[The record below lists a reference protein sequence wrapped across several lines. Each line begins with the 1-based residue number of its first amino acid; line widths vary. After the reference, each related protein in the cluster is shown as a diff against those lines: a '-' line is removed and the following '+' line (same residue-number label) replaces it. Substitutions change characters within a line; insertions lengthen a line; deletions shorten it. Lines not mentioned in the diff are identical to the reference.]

1 MARSGGNMLGV
12 GGTRSNLG
20 KGALRGGARGKQVG
34 GGTDPQAQK
43 RELVRKLQE
52 KRAEEESAQEGGVEE
67 ESAQAEGAQEES
79 TSDRADPTAR

>member
-1 MARSGGNMLGV
+1 MARGGGNMLGV

-20 KGALRGGARGKQVG
+20 RSALRGGGRGKQVG

-52 KRAEEESAQEGGVEE
+52 KRAEEE
-67 ESAQAEGAQEES
+67 GAQDGRTTETAATADTAEV
-79 TSDRADPTAR
+79 SDSPDQ

>member
-1 MARSGGNMLGV
+1 MARGGGNMLGV

-20 KGALRGGARGKQVG
+20 KGALRGGGRGKQVG

-52 KRAEEESAQEGGVEE
+52 KRAEEEAAQE
-67 ESAQAEGAQEES
+67 EGAQEES
-79 TSDRADPTAR
+79 AREEGVQEGHPSERADPTDQ

>member
-1 MARSGGNMLGV
+1 MARGGGNMLGV

-20 KGALRGGARGKQVG
+20 RGALRGGGRGKQVG

-52 KRAEEESAQEGGVEE
+52 KRAEEEAQD
-67 ESAQAEGAQEES
+67 QEGAQGK
-79 TSDRADPTAR
+79 

>member
-1 MARSGGNMLGV
+1 MARGGGNMLGV

-20 KGALRGGARGKQVG
+20 KNALRGGGRGKQVG

-52 KRAEEESAQEGGVEE
+52 KRAEEEAQD
-67 ESAQAEGAQEES
+67 QEEAQ
-79 TSDRADPTAR
+79 DK

>member
-1 MARSGGNMLGV
+1 MLGV